1 MSKQKQ
7 NQNFVHKSR
16 HVVSLQIFQGIQ
28 GIIILSYRGLT
39 DARMRASEKDLS
51 VTYFVV
57 KGLTISISII
67 TLSFKD
73 GNFMIS
79 WKV

>member
-7 NQNFVHKSR
+7 NFVHKSQ
-16 HVVSLQIFQGIQ
+16 HVVNLQIFQGIQ

>member
-7 NQNFVHKSR
+7 NFVHKSQ
-16 HVVSLQIFQGIQ
+16 HVVNLQIFQGIQ

-67 TLSFKD
+67 TLSLKD

>member
-7 NQNFVHKSR
+7 NFVHKSQ
-16 HVVSLQIFQGIQ
+16 HVVNLQNFQGIQ

>member
-7 NQNFVHKSR
+7 KQNFVHKSQ
-16 HVVSLQIFQGIQ
+16 HVVNLQIFQGIQ